1 MIANNNNQTI
11 PVQRLLTDCGFE
23 AYEGI
28 MQLVNKWIIFEE
40 RNQRQLLET
49 GIPIITTDDQKS
61 DEGETGNIILLGS
74 EDNNFPFTLSNIL
87 KLCDYRMRNRSRV
100 FQNIVDGFAE
110 LGRSSTIRA
119 RAGTSKSNRSE
130 IWFKNLTAFLVA
142 FQFCKNKKATQV
154 KLLQASITSFVLTR
168 IATIDRQTRR
178 ALTAEV
184 AQLTLENENL
194 GEENEELQT
203 ALQQTA
209 NETSQGFWAH
219 CKNWLKSNGYT
230 APAFT
235 PSNNNTTLLKHIRRN
250 VRATLSTSQP
260 WLYRDAAA
268 KANVLTLLENHQQFN

>member
-1 MIANNNNQTI
+1 MINNNNQAI
-11 PVQRLLTDCGFE
+11 PVQRLLADCGFE
-23 AYEGI
+23 AYERI
-28 MQLVNKWIIFEE
+28 MPLVNKWIIFEE

-49 GIPIITTDDQKS
+49 GTPIITTDDQKS
-61 DEGETGNIILLGS
+61 DDEKTENFLLTSSG
-74 EDNNFPFTLSNIL
+74 DMNFPFTLSNIL
-87 KLCDYRMRNRSRV
+87 KLCDYRTAHRARV
-100 FQNIVDGFAE
+100 FQNIVEGFAE
-110 LGRSSTIRA
+110 LGRSSTIRT
-119 RAGTSKSNRSE
+119 RAGTSRYSPSE

-142 FQFCKNKKATQV
+142 FQFCKNKKANQV
-154 KLLQASITSFVLTR
+154 KLLQSSITSFVLTR
-168 IATIDRQTRR
+168 IATIARDNER

-184 AQLTLENENL
+184 AQLTLENVNL